1 MKTKGKNKEDEMKQ
15 NYISKKYY
23 DDYVIVSLNK
33 KALQLNSK
41 TRMKWLIE
49 SLFRF
54 QYSLNLLYS
63 WRICYLVSME

>member
-41 TRMKWLIE
+41 TRMK
-49 SLFRF
+49 
-54 QYSLNLLYS
+54 
-63 WRICYLVSME
+63 